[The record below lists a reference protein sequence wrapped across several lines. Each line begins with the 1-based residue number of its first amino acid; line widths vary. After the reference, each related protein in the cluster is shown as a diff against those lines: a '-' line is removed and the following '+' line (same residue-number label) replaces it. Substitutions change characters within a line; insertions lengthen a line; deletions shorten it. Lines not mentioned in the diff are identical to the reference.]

1 MSVLC
6 LFQGQ
11 HSHERVALSWQWSK
25 IGDALISGD
34 LCVPLCS
41 IFTAD
46 TERRSKTLT
55 AGDMKTCFMSSFIKA
70 DMKLNESKSGNVR
83 NDCFD

>member
-1 MSVLC
+1 MC

-25 IGDALISGD
+25 ISDALISGD
-34 LCVPLCS
+34 LCVPLRS

-55 AGDMKTCFMSSFIKA
+55 AGDMKTCFMSSFIRQTCS
-70 DMKLNESKSGNVR
+70 MKLNESKSGNVR